1 MNSSSS
7 SGRSSPISCPS
18 TRVGDIVSMD
28 RSTDDECMKSKRR
41 NETRPLF
48 NKILTMVG
56 NKAPLIFVVTLLVT
70 LWCGYREFSAIALR
84 GAETYRALMEWNG
97 LSSGVY
103 RAFVGDQKVME
114 QQLASSFPDHAGWHG
129 GDKNKL
135 KKTRGILIPAGGKNQ
150 MLNAFVNLYVLRHR
164 IGCRLPVTI
173 AYWGDLEKVKNHTLF
188 DRHMD
193 SPSVSFLDLST
204 LAYPRHHRW
213 LVPPNPDGSS
223 FWNGF
228 KIKVFALYA
237 SPYDQVVLMDSDAM
251 AAQDPE
257 GLFRHPDFVKKGNM
271 FWPDRWCTRVKL
283 FSMLGMGQQQQQYQT
298 DSGQFLFDKTRHP
311 DVLEWLLFLNT
322 HDEFTYRY
330 AHGDKDTYRAAFYMA
345 GKEDQYVLVHQPLSV
360 GLSYRGFFRSSMPQG
375 FIQHH
380 PDDGSIAF
388 IHRTSQAKYSLGDEH
403 GRTFTHML
411 LQPNC
416 EWNRRYWH
424 FFRPMV
430 HSVPVLEKPKGKKQP
445 AKEVVIVKIDP
456 SSDIAAYQYTADEAA
471 HLYRSEYSSRDDGQI
486 SRNETTWLVHI
497 TLEVVCVL
505 CVLYLLSI
513 GLRMVLRRFYCQDIS

>member
-1 MNSSSS
+1 M
-7 SGRSSPISCPS
+7 
-18 TRVGDIVSMD
+18 SMD
-28 RSTDDECMKSKRR
+28 RSTDECTKANRR

-48 NKILTMVG
+48 NRILTMVG
-56 NKAPLIFVVTLLVT
+56 NKAPLIFVLTLFVTV
-70 LWCGYREFSAIALR
+70 WCGYREFSAIALR
-84 GAETYRALMEWNG
+84 GAETYRALIEWNG

-114 QQLASSFPDHAGWHG
+114 QQLAASFSDHGGWHG
-129 GDKNKL
+129 GDKNRN

-150 MLNAFVNLYVLRHR
+150 LMNAFVNLYVLRHR

-173 AYWGDLEKVKNHTLF
+173 AYWGDLEKVKNHTMF

-193 SPSVSFLDLST
+193 SPSVSFLDLSKLT
-204 LAYPRHHRW
+204 YPRHHRW

-237 SPYDQVVLMDSDAM
+237 SPYDHVILMDSDAM

-257 GLFRHPDFVKKGNM
+257 GLFSHPEFVNKGNM

-283 FSMLGMGQQQQQYQT
+283 FSMLGMEQQQQQYQT
-298 DSGQFLFDKTRHP
+298 DSGQFLFDKIRHP

-345 GKEDQYVLVHQPLSV
+345 GKEDQYVLVQQPLSV
-360 GLSYRGFFRSSMPQG
+360 GLSYRGYFRSSMPQG

-388 IHRTSQAKYSLGDEH
+388 IHRTSEAKYSLGDEH

-411 LQPNC
+411 LQPSC

-424 FFRPMV
+424 FFRPMI
-430 HSVPVLEKPKGKKQP
+430 HSVPVVEKPIGRTHG

-471 HLYRSEYSSRDDGQI
+471 HLYRSESSSRDEGHV
-486 SRNETTWLVHI
+486 SGNEMTWLAY
-497 TLEVVCVL
+497 TALEGL
-505 CVLYLLSI
+505 CVLIGLYFLSI
-513 GLRMVLRRFYCQDIS
+513 GLRMVVRRLHCQD

>member
-1 MNSSSS
+1 
-7 SGRSSPISCPS
+7 
-18 TRVGDIVSMD
+18 
-28 RSTDDECMKSKRR
+28 
-41 NETRPLF
+41 
-48 NKILTMVG
+48 MVG

-114 QQLASSFPDHAGWHG
+114 QQLASSFPDHAGRHG
-129 GDKNKL
+129 GDKK

-150 MLNAFVNLYVLRHR
+150 MLNAFVNL
-164 IGCRLPVTI
+164 
-173 AYWGDLEKVKNHTLF
+173 
-188 DRHMD
+188 
-193 SPSVSFLDLST
+193 
-204 LAYPRHHRW
+204 W

-283 FSMLGMGQQQQQYQT
+283 FSMLGMGQQQQQQQQQQYQT

-411 LQPNC
+411 LQPSC

-471 HLYRSEYSSRDDGQI
+471 HLYRSEYSSRDDGRN
-486 SRNETTWLVHI
+486 SRK
-497 TLEVVCVL
+497 
-505 CVLYLLSI
+505 
-513 GLRMVLRRFYCQDIS
+513 